1 MTQKDKEMTT
11 LNQVL
16 TQRLGKVFFIIFIS
30 SNYNIVCFIYRRIR
44 GIKIHEFVRLYY

>member
-30 SNYNIVCFIYRRIR
+30 I
-44 GIKIHEFVRLYY
+44 